1 LDLLQ
6 TGKNRCAMQLEN
18 QSMAQSAPNMLPS
31 RLVGRLG
38 ILECIKCSGSL
49 SHQGDALVCERCKS
63 DFPVRGGKVY
73 FDLPPAHETAAA
85 GLKERL
91 KKLLGRRY
99 NLLVDIVAPIFPFN
113 ARKAVV
119 EYVDP
124 AKNVVVDLGAGARRI
139 HPDIITLDLFDYD
152 TVDIVC
158 GLDRLPFAPGSI
170 DGFVSLSVIEH
181 LADPFALVESLH
193 RASRSGA
200 IGIHHVPFLYHF
212 HESPRDFTRFT
223 HMGLS
228 LLFKKWKTV
237 RVFNTSG
244 PVSLMML
251 LGIEITSSLAA
262 FGNNRVKELFY
273 LALCGLTFPL
283 KILDWPFRDRA
294 SVFSY
299 APSFCIV
306 VEKKG
311 PSAE

>member
-1 LDLLQ
+1 MRHEANQPDLQ
-6 TGKNRCAMQLEN
+6 KAGE
-18 QSMAQSAPNMLPS
+18 LPKS
-31 RLVGRLG
+31 IAGRLE
-38 ILECIKCSGSL
+38 ILECTKCGGSL
-49 SHQGDALVCERCKS
+49 QHVDTALVCQACGAA
-63 DFPVRGGKVY
+63 FPVRNGKVY
-73 FDLPPAHETAAA
+73 FEVPPEHETDAA

-91 KKLLGRRY
+91 KKLLGQKY
-99 NLLVDIVAPIFPFN
+99 NLMVDLVAPIFPFN
-113 ARKAVV
+113 ARKIVV
-119 EYVDP
+119 QYVNP
-124 AKNVVVDLGAGARRI
+124 ANNAVVDLGAGARRI
-139 HPDIITLDLFDYD
+139 HPDIITLDLFDYE

-158 GLDRLPFAPGSI
+158 GLDRLPFAPNSV

-193 RASRSGA
+193 RAGRTGA

-251 LGIEITSSLAA
+251 LGIEIVSSHVS
-262 FGNNRVKELFY
+262 FGNSRLKELFY

-283 KILDWPFRDRA
+283 KILDWPFLNRPT
-294 SVFSY
+294 VFSY

-306 VEKKG
+306 VQKSE
-311 PSAE
+311 